1 MLIGHWTKRRMRM
14 WLAMAAAVTAGLLTL
29 TLAADTAR
37 SQTKSRAL
45 TFEKDVLPIL
55 QARCLKCHGGQAQ
68 MANLDLR
75 TTALILKGGVKG
87 TSLVRGDAAKSLLYR
102 RVEDRSMPPGN
113 EKKLTET
120 ELKTIRNWINAGAPT
135 EKGNA
140 SVADPLQT
148 RGAKH
153 WSFLPPARVPVP
165 QVKAKWWVSTPIDA
179 FVLARLEKQGIRPP
193 KTADRRTLLRRV
205 YLNLIGLPP
214 TLQEQEA
221 FLNDRS
227 PDAYTKVVESLL
239 NRPEYG
245 ERWARH
251 WLDVA
256 RYAETNGYERDSAKP
271 SAWRYRDY
279 VIDAFNRDKPYD
291 RFVMEQIAGDEI
303 EGSNAETQI
312 AQTFLRL
319 GTWDDEPA
327 DPKTDRYDQL
337 DDVVGVTSAAFMGL
351 TLRCARCHDHK
362 FEPLSQKD
370 YYRMLAIFD
379 PLKRPQHGQTDLDR
393 LAGTAEELRRYHE
406 GMAKAD
412 REIGE
417 LNALAEALKART
429 RENLFMAKRSALPAE
444 VIRAYQTMP
453 DRRTDAQKELIKKH
467 SEAMEKEVRAAL
479 TPEERSQLEGWEK
492 RIAEVNAARPKE
504 PPRAYIWYE
513 EGQSH
518 PPTRI
523 LLRGDVNTPGEEVS
537 PGFPAILT
545 ASSIP
550 ALVPTEKT
558 SGRRLWLARW
568 LTRPDHPLTARVMVN
583 RIWQWHFGTGLVG
596 TANDFGLM
604 GLRPTDPALLD
615 WLAREFVA
623 GGWSVKRMHRLIV
636 HSNAFKAASD
646 WDAASAKR
654 DRDDQLYWRWR
665 PRRLEAEV
673 IRDSMLAVSGQL
685 NLQKGGPSIYPNLPR
700 EVLEGQSVPGQGW
713 GKSDEREASRRSVY
727 IYVKR
732 AIAVPEL
739 EALDFPDTTSSC
751 ENRVVSTVAPQALTF
766 LNGEFA
772 NAQARHF
779 AARLVKEAGG
789 DPTEQVKRAYALAL
803 CRPPSQAEIATALEF
818 LAKQRKQIEADTPKE
833 AKTKMDPTLRALEGF
848 CLALLNSNEFFYQF

>member
-1 MLIGHWTKRRMRM
+1 M
-14 WLAMAAAVTAGLLTL
+14 WLGVAAAATSGLLAM
-29 TLAADTAR
+29 TLASDTAR
-37 SQTKSRAL
+37 SQTKSRVPV
-45 TFEKDVLPIL
+45 FEKDVLPIL
-55 QARCLKCHGGQAQ
+55 QERCLKCHGGQAR
-68 MANLDLR
+68 MADLDLR

-87 TSLVRGDAAKSLLYR
+87 TSLVRGDASKSLLYR

-113 EKKLTET
+113 ETKLTEA
-120 ELKTIRNWINAGAPT
+120 ELKTIRDWINAGAHA
-135 EKGNA
+135 EK
-140 SVADPLQT
+140 SDTVSADSLQT

-153 WSFLPPARVPVP
+153 WSFQPPARVAIPP
-165 QVKAKWWVSTPIDA
+165 VKAKWWVRTPVDA
-179 FVLARLEKQGIRPP
+179 FVLAQLEKQGIPPP

-214 TLQEQEA
+214 TPQEQEA

-227 PDAYTKVVESLL
+227 ADAYAKVVESLL

-279 VIDAFNRDKPYD
+279 VIDAFNKDKPYD

-379 PLKRPQHGQTDLDR
+379 PLKRPQQGQTDLDR
-393 LAGTAEELRRYHE
+393 LVGTGEELKRYHE

-412 REIGE
+412 REVGE
-417 LNALAEALKART
+417 LNAQVEALKARI
-429 RENLFMAKRSALPAE
+429 RENLFLSKRSSLPAD
-444 VIRAYQTMP
+444 VILAFQTLP
-453 DRRTDAQKELIKKH
+453 ERRTDAQKELIKKH
-467 SEAMEKEVRAAL
+467 TEAMEKEVRAAL
-479 TPEERSQLEGWEK
+479 TPQERAQLEGWEK
-492 RIAEVNAARPKE
+492 RIVEANAARPKE

-513 EGQSH
+513 EGQTP

-537 PGFPAILT
+537 PGFPEVLT
-545 ASSIP
+545 SGTIP
-550 ALVPTEKT
+550 APVTTEKT

-596 TANDFGLM
+596 TASDFGLM
-604 GLRPTDPALLD
+604 GMRPTDPALLD

-623 GGWSVKRMHRLIV
+623 GGWSVKRLHRLIV
-636 HSNAFKAASD
+636 HSNTFKAASD
-646 WDAASAKR
+646 WDAVSAKR
-654 DRDDQLYWRWR
+654 DRDNRLYWRWR

-673 IRDSMLAVSGQL
+673 VRDSMLAVSGQL
-685 NLQKGGPSIYPNLPR
+685 NPQMGGPSIYPNLPR

-713 GKSDEREASRRSVY
+713 GKSDERQASRRSVY

-772 NAQARHF
+772 NTQARHF
-779 AARLVKEAGG
+779 AARLVKEAGE
-789 DPTEQVKRAYALAL
+789 DPTAQVKRAYLLAL
-803 CRPPSQAEIATALEF
+803 CRPPSPAEIKTALEF
-818 LAKQRKQIEADTPKE
+818 LAKHRTQIEADTPDA
-833 AKTKMDPTLRALEGF
+833 AKSKVDPSQRALEGF